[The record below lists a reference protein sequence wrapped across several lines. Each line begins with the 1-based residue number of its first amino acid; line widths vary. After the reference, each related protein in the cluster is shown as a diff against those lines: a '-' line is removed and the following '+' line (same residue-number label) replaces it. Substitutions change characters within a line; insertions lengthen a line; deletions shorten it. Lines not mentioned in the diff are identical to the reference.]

1 MASKQYDIQY
11 FTAKVNG
18 KEIEFRCYTTDTRCG
33 FCHTAHLMG
42 WKYDKYDITDTKAS
56 YYNRTWERFEYES
69 VLKRA
74 IEKLP
79 NDIQQAV
86 YDQIIDHKAVEEEQK
101 AEEMVG
107 KFEELHSS
115 LSAENKARLANSGI
129 EIHSEEDA
137 KSVMGLMALMKVM
150 QK

>member
-18 KEIEFRCYTTDTRCG
+18 EEIEFRCYTTNTRCG

-42 WKYDKYDITDTKAS
+42 WKYDITDTKAS

-86 YDQIIDHKAVEEEQK
+86 YDQIIDHKAAEEEQK
-101 AEEMVG
+101 AEEQ
-107 KFEELHSS
+107 FEAFKTLHEG
-115 LSAENKARLANSGI
+115 LSEENKERLANSGI
-129 EIHSEEDA
+129 EITNTAQA
-137 KSVMGLMALMKVM
+137 KGVMGLMALMQIM

>member
-18 KEIEFRCYTTDTRCG
+18 EEIEFRCHTTNTRCG

-42 WKYDKYDITDTKAS
+42 WRYDITDTKAS

-79 NDIQQAV
+79 KDLQQAV
-86 YDQIIDHKAVEEEQK
+86 YDQIIDHKAVEEEK
-101 AEEMVG
+101 RAEDMLNSFKGLYDGLNE
-107 KFEELHSS
+107 
-115 LSAENKARLANSGI
+115 ENKERLANSGI
-129 EIHSEEDA
+129 EIADA
-137 KSVMGLMALMKVM
+137 AQAKGVMGLMALMRIM
-150 QK
+150 QE

>member
-1 MASKQYDIQY
+1 MAVKQYDVRY

-33 FCHTAHLMG
+33 FCHTAHYVG
-42 WKYDKYDITDTKAS
+42 WEYDINDTKAS

-74 IEKLP
+74 IDKLP
-79 NDIQQAV
+79 TDVRQQV
-86 YDQIIDHKAVEEEQK
+86 YDQIIDGKAAEEEQK
-101 AEEMVG
+101 AKEQV
-107 KFEELHSS
+107 KAFENLYNGLNE
-115 LSAENKARLANSGI
+115 ENKARLANSGI

-137 KSVMGLMALMKVM
+137 RGVMGLMALMRIM
-150 QK
+150 QS

>member
-1 MASKQYDIQY
+1 MATKQYDIQY

-18 KEIEFRCYTTDTRCG
+18 EEIKFRCYTTDTRSG

-42 WKYDKYDITDTKAS
+42 WKYDITDSKIS

-79 NDIQQAV
+79 TDIRQSV
-86 YDQIIDHKAVEEEQK
+86 YDQIIDHKAAEEEKK
-101 AEEMVG
+101 AEDDFNAF
-107 KFEELHSS
+107 KSLHES
-115 LSAENKARLANSGI
+115 LSPENKERLSTNRVQINAARTT
-129 EIHSEEDA
+129 
-137 KSVMGLMALMKVM
+137 K
-150 QK
+150 

>member
-1 MASKQYDIQY
+1 MVKQYDIRH

-18 KEIEFRCYTTDTRCG
+18 EEITFRCYTTDTRSG
-33 FCHTAHLMG
+33 FCHTAICTTWG
-42 WKYDKYDITDTKAS
+42 IDTTPTKAS

-79 NDIQQAV
+79 KDLQKPV
-86 YDQIIDHKAVEEEQK
+86 YDQIIDGKAAEEEKK
-101 AEEMVG
+101 AEEMLES
-107 KFEELHSS
+107 FEKLHSG
-115 LSAENKARLANSGI
+115 LSEENKQRLANSGI
-129 EIHSEEDA
+129 EIHSEADA
-137 KSVMGLMALMKVM
+137 RGVMGLMALMTIM

>member
-1 MASKQYDIQY
+1 MAVKQYDVRY
-11 FTAKVNG
+11 FSAKVNG

-33 FCHTAHLMG
+33 FCHTAHYVG
-42 WKYDKYDITDTKAS
+42 WDYDITDTKVS

-79 NDIQQAV
+79 KDIQQSV
-86 YDQIIDHKAVEEEQK
+86 YDQIIDHKAADEEKK
-101 AEEMVG
+101 AEEMVESFQ
-107 KFEELHSS
+107 KLHEG
-115 LSAENKARLANSGI
+115 LSEENKERLANSGI
-129 EIHSEEDA
+129 EIHSESDA
-137 KSVMGLMALMKVM
+137 KAVMGLMALMSIM

>member
-18 KEIEFRCYTTDTRCG
+18 EEIEFRCYTTNTRCG

-42 WKYDKYDITDTKAS
+42 WKYDITDTKAS

-86 YDQIIDHKAVEEEQK
+86 YDQIIDHKAAEEEQK

-129 EIHSEEDA
+129 EIRSEEDA
-137 KSVMGLMALMKVM
+137 KSVMGLMALMKIM

>member
-1 MASKQYDIQY
+1 MAVKQYDVRY

-33 FCHTAHLMG
+33 FCHTAHYVG
-42 WKYDKYDITDTKAS
+42 WDYELTDTKAS

-79 NDIQQAV
+79 TEVRQQV
-86 YDQIIDHKAVEEEQK
+86 YDQIIDGKAAEEAKE
-101 AEEMVG
+101 AEEMVE
-107 KFEELHSS
+107 KFQKLHES
-115 LSAENKARLANSGI
+115 LSDENKERLANSGI
-129 EIHSEEDA
+129 EIHSEGDA
-137 KSVMGLMALMKVM
+137 KAVMGLMALMSLM

>member
-1 MASKQYDIQY
+1 MVKQYNVQY

-33 FCHTAHLMG
+33 FCHTAHYVG
-42 WKYDKYDITDTKAS
+42 WDYDLTDTKAS

-74 IEKLP
+74 IDKLP
-79 NDIQQAV
+79 ADIQKEV
-86 YDQIIDHKAVEEEQK
+86 YAQIIEGKAAEEEKQ
-101 AEEMVG
+101 AEEMV
-107 KFEELHSS
+107 KSFEALHSA
-115 LSAENKARLANSGI
+115 LSPENKERLANSGI

-137 KSVMGLMALMKVM
+137 HAVMGLMALMNLMK
-150 QK
+150 

>member
-1 MASKQYDIQY
+1 MAVKQYDVRY

-33 FCHTAHLMG
+33 FCHTAHYVG
-42 WKYDKYDITDTKAS
+42 WDYDLTDTKAS

-74 IEKLP
+74 IDKLP
-79 NDIQQAV
+79 ADIQKEV
-86 YDQIIDHKAVEEEQK
+86 YAQIIEGKAAEEEKK
-101 AEEMVG
+101 AEDMV
-107 KFEELHSS
+107 KSFEALHSA
-115 LSAENKARLANSGI
+115 LSNEDKERLANSGI

-137 KSVMGLMALMKVM
+137 HAVMGLMTLMNLMK
-150 QK
+150 

>member
-1 MASKQYDIQY
+1 MATKQYDIQH

-18 KEIEFRCYTTDTRCG
+18 EEITFRCYTTNTRCG

-42 WKYDKYDITDTKAS
+42 WKYDITDSKIS

-79 NDIQQAV
+79 TDIRQSV
-86 YDQIIDHKAVEEEQK
+86 YDQIIDHKAAEEEKK
-101 AEEMVG
+101 AEEDFNAF
-107 KFEELHSS
+107 KSLHDS
-115 LSAENKARLANSGI
+115 LSPENKERLANSGI
-129 EIHSEEDA
+129 QINSESDM
-137 KSVMGLMALMKVM
+137 KGVMGLMALMSIM
-150 QK
+150 Q